1 MPTYLGYIHGVM
13 MQEAPRSSTVQEEGL
28 PNEDRYH
35 LLLLHKQEHDKE
47 ALQNGAWLHR
57 AGCEVEL

>member
-1 MPTYLGYIHGVM
+1 M